1 MSATLK
7 LLSILLLLSAFT
19 SCSSEPSESPHRIQD
34 AWARSM
40 IVTPQDE
47 GDTGGF
53 NTAVYLRIQ
62 NTGSSVDH
70 LVEGETP
77 VAKGIELH
85 QSVLAGEV
93 VRMRR
98 VEKLTLPPGELVELR
113 PGGLHLMLLGLRTS
127 LNPGDTFPLTLR
139 FQVAAPSVLR
149 VPVVGPGGL

>member
-1 MSATLK
+1 MSGTYK
-7 LLSILLLLSAFT
+7 LLSILLLLSGFT

-34 AWARSM
+34 AWARPM
-40 IVTPQDE
+40 IVTPQD
-47 GDTGGF
+47 GGHAGGF
-53 NTAVYLRIQ
+53 NTAVYLTIQ
-62 NTGSSVDH
+62 NTGSSMDH
-70 LVEGETP
+70 LVEGDTP
-77 VAKGIELH
+77 IAEGVELH

-139 FQVAAPSVLR
+139 FQRAAPAFLL
-149 VPVVGPGGL
+149 VPVVGPGGR